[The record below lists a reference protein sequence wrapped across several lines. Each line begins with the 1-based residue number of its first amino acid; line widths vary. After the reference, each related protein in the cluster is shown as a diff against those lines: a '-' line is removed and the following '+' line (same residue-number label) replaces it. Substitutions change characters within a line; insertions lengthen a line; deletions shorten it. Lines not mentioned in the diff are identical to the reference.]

1 MKTKYE
7 ERVRVVVDVIVYGNI
22 LGAIRGASLAG
33 RRSGLQ

>member
-7 ERVRVVVDVIVYGNI
+7 KRVVVDVIVNGSI
-22 LGAIRGASLAG
+22 LGALRGASLAG